1 MTSAQGAAPPP
12 EKPEWAKR
20 AGAPFLQVVA
30 EAQMEATR
38 LGHDAIGPT
47 HLILAVLKEPDPGII
62 STMRSLGMAYQP
74 AHDTG
79 LRVLPSGI
87 HDPDIIPS
95 FSSEASAAIRLSA
108 SLSLDLGRAASSPK
122 LILLA
127 ALSEADSDL
136 TTLLLEFR
144 WTPAQLYDAMI
155 GQLR

>member
-1 MTSAQGAAPPP
+1 MTSGQGAAPLP

-20 AGAPFLQVVA
+20 AGARFFQVVVK
-30 EAQMEATR
+30 AQMEATR

-47 HLILAVLKEPDPGII
+47 HLILAVLKEPDPAII

-74 AHDTG
+74 AHDTA

-87 HDPDIIPS
+87 HDPGIIPS
-95 FSSEASAAIRLSA
+95 FSPEASAAIRLSA
-108 SLSLDLGRAASSPK
+108 SLSSDLGQAASGPK

-127 ALSEADSDL
+127 AVSEADSDL

-144 WTPAQLYDAMI
+144 STPAQLYDALLSD
-155 GQLR
+155 LR